1 MELIYFGDHGS
12 PWLRPWWWYS
22 N

>member
-1 MELIYFGDHGS
+1 MELIYFGEHA